1 MYRVYKIGDFLLG
14 SSGNTGAGQQNSPVM
29 SRLTNISKL
38 AYFACLSRRRLR
50 IMQNRFWFFSPLYLK
65 SPKKSFFL
73 QKNTAPKCKMR
84 TKKDISIATLDD
96 DVTVKRRLACETLW
110 QRKKEVLK
118 VLYLSKLLWGRGG
131 KLGGQCARLLLR
143 SSEFES
149 CQHKNHLLIHCNTKN
164 EKEAVVGYFKLTG
177 VLWL

>member
-1 MYRVYKIGDFLLG
+1 
-14 SSGNTGAGQQNSPVM
+14 
-29 SRLTNISKL
+29 
-38 AYFACLSRRRLR
+38 
-50 IMQNRFWFFSPLYLK
+50 
-65 SPKKSFFL
+65 
-73 QKNTAPKCKMR
+73 MR

-96 DVTVKRRLACETLW
+96 DDDVTFKRRLACEMLW

-177 VLWL
+177 VL